1 MKSADMVGFEQG
13 RLKVIKRAGNKNG
26 KALWECECE
35 CGNLCYY
42 TTTQLRHYGVNSC
55 GCIQREKAAELAP
68 VAGRKRQLINGSCLN
83 SFNSK
88 IGENNTSG
96 VKGVSFYK
104 KSGKWKVQIRYS
116 YKNYYFGLY
125 EKIEDAAEVRREAEQ
140 FIKEHFNNPEEI
152 EEYFEKMKG

>member
-26 KALWECECE
+26 KALWECECK
-35 CGNLCYY
+35 CGNLCHY

-96 VKGVSFYK
+96 IKGVSFYK
-104 KSGKWKVQIRYS
+104 KTGKWRAQIRVQG
-116 YKNYYFGLY
+116 KNYYLGLF
-125 EKIEDAAEVRREAEQ
+125 EKIEDAEAARLDAEKKV
-140 FIKEHFNNPEEI
+140 KEWLKESQEL
-152 EEYFEKMKG
+152 KKK